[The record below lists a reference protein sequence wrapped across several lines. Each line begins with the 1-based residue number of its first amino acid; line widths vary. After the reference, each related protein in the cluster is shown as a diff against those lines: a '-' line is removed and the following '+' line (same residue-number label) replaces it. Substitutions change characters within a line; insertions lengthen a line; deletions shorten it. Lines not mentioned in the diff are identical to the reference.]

1 MGNTNPKL
9 PVTGRNVTLFIFI
22 NGTPTQMT
30 DLAKS
35 ITITEQVVRYRDKYL
50 GRDRDRTDEQTI
62 GYDARIELDYAGSNL
77 ISAILA
83 QKAARQ
89 ALLPVPVISIGL
101 TVNNRDASA
110 DSYVLQNCTTQLD
123 IKMPG
128 KDERGAISIDIQA
141 EDLKLS
147 VGI

>member
-9 PVTGRNVTLFIFI
+9 PVTGRNVALFIFI
-22 NGTPTQMT
+22 NGSPTQMT

-35 ITITEQVVRYRDKYL
+35 VTITEQVVRYRDKYL

-62 GYDARIELDYAGSNL
+62 GYDARIELDYAGSQL
-77 ISAILA
+77 ISALLA

-89 ALLPVPVISIGL
+89 ALQPVPVISIGL

-110 DSYVLQNCTTQLD
+110 DGYVLQNCTTQID

-128 KDERGAISIDIQA
+128 KDERGVISLDIQA

>member
-1 MGNTNPKL
+1 MANTNPKL

-22 NGTPTQMT
+22 NGTPTQAT

-50 GRDRDRTDEQTI
+50 GRDRDRPDEQTI
-62 GYDARIELDYAGSNL
+62 GYDAQIDLDYAGSQL
-77 ISAILA
+77 ISALLA

-110 DSYVLQNCTTQLD
+110 DGFVLQNCTTQIA

-128 KDERGAISIDIQA
+128 KDDRGSISLDIQA

>member
-1 MGNTNPKL
+1 MAATNPKL
-9 PVTGRNVTLFIFI
+9 PLTGRNITLFVFI
-22 NGTPTQMT
+22 NGSPTQAT

-35 ITITEQVVRYRDKYL
+35 VTITEQVVRYRDKYL
-50 GRDRDRTDEQTI
+50 GRDRDRPDEQTI
-62 GYDARIELDYAGSNL
+62 GYDAQIELDYAGAQL
-77 ISAILA
+77 ISALLA

-101 TVNNRDASA
+101 TMSNRDGSA
-110 DSYVLQNCTTQLD
+110 DSYVLQNCTTQIS

-128 KDERGAISIDIQA
+128 KDDRGTTSLDIQA

-147 VGI
+147 TGI

>member
-9 PVTGRNVTLFIFI
+9 PVTGRNVALFIFI
-22 NGTPTQMT
+22 NGTPTQAT

-62 GYDARIELDYAGSNL
+62 GYDAQIELDYAGSQL
-77 ISAILA
+77 ISALMA

-89 ALLPVPVISIGL
+89 ALQPVPVISIGL
-101 TVNNRDASA
+101 TVSNRDASA
-110 DSYVLQNCTTQLD
+110 DSYVLQSCTTQMV

-128 KDERGAISIDIQA
+128 KDDRGTISLDIQA

-147 VGI
+147 TGI

>member
-1 MGNTNPKL
+1 MANTNPKL

-22 NGTPTQMT
+22 NGTPTQQT

-35 ITITEQVVRYRDKYL
+35 INITEQVVRYRDKYL

-62 GYDARIELDYAGSNL
+62 GYDAQIELDYAGSQL
-77 ISAILA
+77 VSALLA

-89 ALLPVPVISIGL
+89 ALQPVPVISIGL

-110 DSYVLQNCTTQLD
+110 DGYVLQSCTTQIA

-128 KDERGAISIDIQA
+128 KDDRGTISLDIQA

-147 VGI
+147 TGI